1 MSGEILGCARKLGNR
16 EVGQISGYY
25 CISGYTLGMG
35 VWGAMRR
42 RIYYENNPEKD
53 SVSGDRGWAFWRP
66 KTTSNCDY

>member
-1 MSGEILGCARKLGNR
+1 
-16 EVGQISGYY
+16 
-25 CISGYTLGMG
+25 MG